1 MSSTPP
7 PPPPP
12 SGPPPPPVGPPP
24 PPGGAP
30 PPPPGGYP
38 PGGYVPGGPG
48 PGGYGPG
55 GYGAGWQPS
64 GPKPPNYLVWA
75 ILTTLFCC
83 LPFGIVSIVY
93 AARVDSKYNA
103 GDMAGSLEA
112 SSNAKKWAIISV
124 LVAVG
129 LMVLWFLLAIAAGSS
144 SS

>member
-1 MSSTPP
+1 
-7 PPPPP
+7 
-12 SGPPPPPVGPPP
+12 V
-24 PPGGAP
+24 
-30 PPPPGGYP
+30 PGGY
-38 PGGYVPGGPG
+38 GPG

-55 GYGAGWQPS
+55 GYGPGWQPS
-64 GPKPPNYLVWA
+64 GPKPPSYLVWA

-112 SSNAKKWAIISV
+112 SNNAKKWAIISALVSVALLV
-124 LVAVG
+124 LWVLLVVAV
-129 LMVLWFLLAIAAGSS
+129 GSS

>member
-1 MSSTPP
+1 
-7 PPPPP
+7 
-12 SGPPPPPVGPPP
+12 V
-24 PPGGAP
+24 
-30 PPPPGGYP
+30 PGGY
-38 PGGYVPGGPG
+38 GPG

-55 GYGAGWQPS
+55 GQPS
-64 GPKPPNYLVWA
+64 GPKPPSYLVWA

-112 SSNAKKWAIISV
+112 SNNAKKWAIISALVSVALLV
-124 LVAVG
+124 LWVLLVVAV
-129 LMVLWFLLAIAAGSS
+129 GSS